1 MQVRELMTTNPY
13 GVQASESVQHA
24 AEQLRRHG
32 VGALI
37 VYDQSVP
44 IGIITDRDITTG
56 CVAAAHTEGACPVR
70 EHMTADPIGIAP
82 DASTADALELM
93 GAEQVRRLLVRDGAA
108 VAGII
113 TLGDLAVRSG
123 DESAVGRA
131 LARISQPVRIATQ
144 A

>member
-13 GVQASESVQHA
+13 GIQGAESVQHA

-44 IGIITDRDITTG
+44 IGIVTDRDIAVG
-56 CVAAAHTEGACPVR
+56 CVAAGHASAACPVC
-70 EHMTADPIGIAP
+70 EHITADPVTIGP
-82 DASTADALELM
+82 DATTAEALELM
-93 GAEQVRRLLVRDGAA
+93 GGEQVRRLVVADGPT

-113 TLGDLAVRSG
+113 TLGDLAVRSE
-123 DESAVGRA
+123 DATAVGRA
-131 LARISQPVRIATQ
+131 LARISQPVRLPAQT
-144 A
+144 